1 MSATVIT
8 LHLISVAV
16 ITRLETMVRWQ
27 PGARERLQAAALELY
42 AERGFE
48 QTTAADIA
56 LSVGLTER
64 TFFRYFLDKREVL
77 FAGQELF
84 QKVFTDGVAASP
96 DEDSPL
102 EIVAFALR
110 EAAPFFPDERRSYSR
125 LRQTIIV
132 ANPGLQER
140 ELLKMAWLSDAIAGA
155 LRERGIPEPQATLA
169 AEAGVMV
176 FNLGF
181 RQWIAEGEERSLA
194 AIERQLLGE
203 LRTMWSVTTAR

>member
-1 MSATVIT
+1 
-8 LHLISVAV
+8 
-16 ITRLETMVRWQ
+16 MVRWE

-64 TFFRYFLDKREVL
+64 TFFRYFVDKREVL
-77 FAGQELF
+77 FAGQDLF
-84 QKVFTDGVAASP
+84 QQVFVDGVAAAP
-96 DEDSPL
+96 ADAPAL

-110 EAAPFFPDERRSYSR
+110 QASSFFPDDRRPYSR
-125 LRQTIIV
+125 LRQTIVV

-140 ELLKMAWLSDAIAGA
+140 ELLKMAWLSDAMAGA

-169 AEAGVMV
+169 AETGVMV
-176 FNLGF
+176 FNVGF

-194 AIERQLLGE
+194 DIETALLLA
-203 LRTMWSVTTAR
+203 LRALQPSAAPQAATA